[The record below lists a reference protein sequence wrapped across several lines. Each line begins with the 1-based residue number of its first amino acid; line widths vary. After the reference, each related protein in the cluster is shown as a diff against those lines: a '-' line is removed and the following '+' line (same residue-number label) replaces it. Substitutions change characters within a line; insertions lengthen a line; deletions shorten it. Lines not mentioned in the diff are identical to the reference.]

1 MRFLSA
7 LLVSAA
13 VVGVASADIAIPPPT
28 GKKFVPVSST
38 VKLDK
43 EIKGYTLYTRAIA
56 PGQWGAMPKK
66 FEPGTEKATAVPEWG
81 SRTMG
86 LYAIPDDLAAK
97 ITTADEF
104 NKALQD
110 KKSGILSHDFP
121 AQETVDAKDERKKIE
136 REFVIKSVDAK
147 GGIKVEAVTGDKKEE
162 PKAEKKGEGKSPVFA
177 EPGYLIGGTA
187 AAVAVALGG
196 LWLVRRGRRAV

>member
-1 MRFLSA
+1 MRLLFA

-13 VVGVASADIAIPPPT
+13 VVGVAAADIAIPPPR
-28 GKKFVPVSST
+28 GKKFIPVSST

-43 EIKGYTLYTRAIA
+43 EVKGYALYTRAVA
-56 PGQWGAMPKK
+56 PGQWGAMPTK
-66 FEPGTEKATAVPEWG
+66 FEPGTDKPTAVPEWG

-86 LYAIPDDLAAK
+86 LYAIPAELAAK

-121 AQETVDAKDERKKIE
+121 AQETVDAKDERKKVE
-136 REFVIKSVDAK
+136 RAFVIKGVDAK
-147 GGIKVEAVTGDKKEE
+147 GGIQVEEVKGEKETK
-162 PKAEKKGEGKSPVFA
+162 PEKKSPAFA
-177 EPGYLIGGTA
+177 EPGYLIGGGA

-196 LWLVRRGRRAV
+196 LWLARRKR